1 MKGIE
6 KFNSK
11 NHKYITFVE
20 EEDGYLIIH
29 GKIGIRKY
37 LYYSLKE
44 ATAIYNREAKKRLA
58 I

>member
-11 NHKYITFVE
+11 NHRYITFVE

-44 ATAIYNREAKKRLA
+44 AVTEYNKKAKNNRL
-58 I
+58 

>member
-1 MKGIE
+1 MKSIE

-11 NHKYITFVE
+11 NHRYITYVT
-20 EEDGYLIIH
+20 EEDGYLTIH

-44 ATAIYNREAKKRLA
+44 AVTEYNKKAKSNRL
-58 I
+58 

>member
-1 MKGIE
+1 MKSVE

-11 NHKYITFVE
+11 NHKYITYVA

-44 ATAIYNREAKKRLA
+44 AVTEYNKKAKNN
-58 I
+58 